1 MQRWGNIMDWNDLKV
16 VIALAEK
23 RTLKAASE
31 QLSVNATTVWRRVQQ
46 LESKL
51 STQLFIVNRQGY
63 QLTEAGRTVLDSA
76 KQMESLADG
85 ILINSALQ
93 HEKVQGLI
101 RITAPSTMATIT
113 LPEWVSEFRRQFPDV
128 EFEILESEQTLD
140 IEHRDADIAI
150 RASHTVPE
158 NLIAR
163 KIREVSLSIY
173 ASEHFLKTSGY
184 SPTVQLS
191 EIKGLRAIDYIHLDN
206 PAVHWYQKQIKH
218 NAKSIYCNAITTAL
232 NAALNDQGIAL
243 LPTDDS
249 YDLVELYRLDAKY
262 NSSVWIIANKD
273 LRNTARIKAFWDFLI
288 TKMESYTAR

>member
-1 MQRWGNIMDWNDLKV
+1 MDWNDLKV

-23 RTLKAASE
+23 GTLKAASR
-31 QLSVNATTVWRRVQQ
+31 QLNVNSTTVWRRIQQ

-51 STQLFIVNRQGY
+51 STQLFIVSRRGY

-76 KQMESLADG
+76 KRMESLADG
-85 ILINSALQ
+85 ILIQSSLQ
-93 HEKVQGLI
+93 HDKVQGLI
-101 RITAPSTMATIT
+101 RVTAPSTMATTT
-113 LPEWVSEFRRQFPDV
+113 LPEWVSEFRRPFPDV
-128 EFEILESEQTLD
+128 EFEILESEQALV

-150 RASHTVPE
+150 RASHTAPE

-163 KIREVSLSIY
+163 KMRDVNLSIY
-173 ASEHFLKTSGY
+173 ASEDFLKASGY
-184 SPTVQLS
+184 NAPFKLS
-191 EIKGLRAIDYIHLDN
+191 EIEHLTAIDYVHLDN
-206 PAVHWYQKQIKH
+206 PAVLWYQKRIKH
-218 NAKSIYCNAITTAL
+218 NAKSIYCNSITTAL

-262 NSSVWIIANKD
+262 NSSLWILANKD

-288 TKMESYTAR
+288 TKMESYKVQ